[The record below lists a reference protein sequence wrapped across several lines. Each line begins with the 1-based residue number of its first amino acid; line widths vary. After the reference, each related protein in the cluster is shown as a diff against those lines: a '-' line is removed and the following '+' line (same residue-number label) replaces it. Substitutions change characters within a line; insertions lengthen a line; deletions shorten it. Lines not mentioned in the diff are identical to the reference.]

1 MRGYGRLIGPD
12 QASRVAKQPR
22 AWPSRELDEPRALIP
37 HAWSAGPGA
46 TAQIFLDCR
55 AARGAPPRARSRS
68 ILSPPGFRE
77 LPKRPEATH
86 RFARPPKPPCAE
98 TARFTAIPPQ
108 VVEDTTRRLPGRRI
122 EGQINHG
129 SRLLP
134 HLGAHVRQERDA
146 YIDGRTRWSRSV
158 WKSTS
163 VAGARGTGIATPS
176 SRRRVD
182 GVEDDAMIQHE
193 RAAKF

>member
-1 MRGYGRLIGPD
+1 MRGYGRLIGRD

-77 LPKRPEATH
+77 LIVGEADVLTPLDLERIVGLH
-86 RFARPPKPPCAE
+86 
-98 TARFTAIPPQ
+98 Q
-108 VVEDTTRRLPGRRI
+108 VEF
-122 EGQINHG
+122 N
-129 SRLLP
+129 
-134 HLGAHVRQERDA
+134 
-146 YIDGRTRWSRSV
+146 
-158 WKSTS
+158 
-163 VAGARGTGIATPS
+163 
-176 SRRRVD
+176 
-182 GVEDDAMIQHE
+182 
-193 RAAKF
+193 